1 MTTCSNE
8 LICGPQVVALQSDK
22 WLCLSRVKLSPEGE
36 RVQGGQIDHTGDY
49 SEAGIELANE
59 GRGIWTVGA
68 LRFWQRHC
76 EDRQTV
82 VYAVSVRHAR
92 NLVAV
97 FNSTGIPTGLL
108 LGDTPTE
115 ERAWLIDR
123 FQVGAIRVLVNVAVA
138 TEGFDLPD
146 AACIVLTRP
155 TMSLS
160 LYLQM
165 VGRGLRP
172 KGDEDCMI
180 LDLAGNSLRHG
191 LPEEGREWSLQPR
204 GDQPSGESWEIWC
217 PGCES
222 LSPAGSHQCT
232 SCRASRVPGS
242 GVRGRGSG
250 ERETTASSLAGKE
263 ESSRKEDNSGQ
274 GKDGPAGAIAQG
286 GNGR

>member
-1 MTTCSNE
+1 MRRLKTVRRPPIYPKSPGHLPCSS
-8 LICGPQVVALQSDK
+8 LTHPLP
-22 WLCLSRVKLSPEGE
+22 LPSRRPSVSF
-36 RVQGGQIDHTGDY
+36 GGFG
-49 SEAGIELANE
+49 
-59 GRGIWTVGA
+59 
-68 LRFWQRHC
+68 
-76 EDRQTV
+76 
-82 VYAVSVRHAR
+82 VRHAR

-160 LYLQM
+160 LCLQM
-165 VGRGLRP
+165 VWRGLRP
-172 KGDEDCMI
+172 KGDDGDCMI

-217 PGCES
+217 PVCES
-222 LSPAGSHQCT
+222 LSPAGSHQCI
-232 SCRASRVPGS
+232 SCRAPFGKPCDRC
-242 GVRGRGSG
+242 GVWRAWKRWTK
-250 ERETTASSLAGKE
+250 ETAC
-263 ESSRKEDNSGQ
+263 GQ
-274 GKDGPAGAIAQG
+274 DHDLVCGLCHYDAHIQA
-286 GNGR
+286 